1 MKAQKKF
8 EKHKILCYNKYIN
21 SLKKLLQKERKNKMN
36 LINES
41 ASRKIDDLGRIT
53 IPKNMRKRLEVKAG
67 EDLDFY
73 SLEYEGKYYVCLTS
87 KRNPPSYKYKI
98 VTDIF
103 KEYNIEIPKEF
114 LDAIAKETFETRE
127 EK

>member
-1 MKAQKKF
+1 M
-8 EKHKILCYNKYIN
+8 EKHKNYDIIN
-21 SLKKLLQKERKNKMN
+21 ISIHLKKLLQKEKKIKMN

-53 IPKNMRKRLEVKAG
+53 IPKNMRKRLNVRAG

-73 SLEYEGKYYVCLTS
+73 SLEHEGKYYVCLTS

-103 KEYNIEIPKEF
+103 KEYNIEVPKEF

>member
-1 MKAQKKF
+1 MENTKNYD
-8 EKHKILCYNKYIN
+8 IIN
-21 SLKKLLQKERKNKMN
+21 ISIHLRKLLQKERKNKMN

-53 IPKNMRKRLEVKAG
+53 IPKNMRKRLNVRAG

-87 KRNPPSYKYKI
+87 KRNPPSYKYKV

-103 KEYNIEIPKEF
+103 KEYNIEVPKEF
-114 LDAIAKETFETRE
+114 LDAIAKETFEARE

>member
-1 MKAQKKF
+1 MENTKNYD
-8 EKHKILCYNKYIN
+8 IIN
-21 SLKKLLQKERKNKMN
+21 ISIHLRKLLQKERKKNNMN
-36 LINES
+36 VINES

-53 IPKNMRKRLEVKAG
+53 IPKNMRKRLNVRAG

-73 SLEYEGKYYVCLTS
+73 SLEHEGKYYVCLTS
-87 KRNPPSYKYKI
+87 KRNPPSYKYKV

-103 KEYNIEIPKEF
+103 KEYNIEVPKEF
-114 LDAIAKETFETRE
+114 LFVLAKETFEARE

>member
-1 MKAQKKF
+1 
-8 EKHKILCYNKYIN
+8 
-21 SLKKLLQKERKNKMN
+21 MN

-53 IPKNMRKRLEVKAG
+53 IPKNMRKRLNVRAG

-73 SLEYEGKYYVCLTS
+73 SLEHEGKYYVCLTS
-87 KRNPPSYKYKI
+87 KQNPPSYKYKI

-103 KEYNIEIPKEF
+103 KEYNIEVPKEF

>member
-1 MKAQKKF
+1 
-8 EKHKILCYNKYIN
+8 
-21 SLKKLLQKERKNKMN
+21 MN

-53 IPKNMRKRLEVKAG
+53 IPKNMKKRLNVRAG

-73 SLEYEGKYYVCLTS
+73 SLEHEGKYYVCLTS

-103 KEYNIEIPKEF
+103 KEYNIEVPKEF

>member
-1 MKAQKKF
+1 
-8 EKHKILCYNKYIN
+8 
-21 SLKKLLQKERKNKMN
+21 MN

-53 IPKNMRKRLEVKAG
+53 IPKNMRKRLSVRA
-67 EDLDFY
+67 
-73 SLEYEGKYYVCLTS
+73 GKYYVCLTS

-98 VTDIF
+98 VTDIV
-103 KEYNIEIPKEF
+103 KEYNIEVPKEF
-114 LDAIAKETFETRE
+114 LDAIAKETFEARE

>member
-1 MKAQKKF
+1 MENIKNYD
-8 EKHKILCYNKYIN
+8 IIN
-21 SLKKLLQKERKNKMN
+21 ISIHLKSYCKRKGKNKMN

-53 IPKNMRKRLEVKAG
+53 IPKNMRKRLNVRAG

-73 SLEYEGKYYVCLTS
+73 SLEHEGKYYVCLTS
-87 KRNPPSYKYKI
+87 KRNPPSYKYKV

-103 KEYNIEIPKEF
+103 KEYNIEVPKEF
-114 LDAIAKETFETRE
+114 LDAIAKETFEARE